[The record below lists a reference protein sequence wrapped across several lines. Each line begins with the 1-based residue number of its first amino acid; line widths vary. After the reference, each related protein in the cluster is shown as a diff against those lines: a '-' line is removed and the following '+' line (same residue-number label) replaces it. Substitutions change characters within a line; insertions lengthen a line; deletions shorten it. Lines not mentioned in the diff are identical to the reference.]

1 MGDSMKPSAGSVE
14 RAFTILEFLN
24 SSKRGWNI
32 SEMSRKLKIP
42 KSTTHV
48 LVSTLDQLGYIKQQY
63 QSSRRFQL
71 SSKMFS
77 LGRRALEATP
87 LPDIALPHLRWLV
100 QESKLTTHVG
110 ILEKKQVVFVQKI
123 DGPGIIKFDTYIGK
137 CSQLHCTGLGK
148 ILLAFQPEET
158 ILSLLLNY
166 PFHRFTKRTISSQA
180 AFLTELARVR
190 QNGYAMDDEEEE
202 LGIRCIAAP
211 IFTSG
216 EVSAAVSVT
225 GTTAQIRIEDM
236 ERLVTL
242 AKRTAAKISA
252 AAGDIAH

>member
-1 MGDSMKPSAGSVE
+1 MGGAAKPSSGSVE

-42 KSTTHV
+42 KSTTHL
-48 LVSTLDQLGYIKQQY
+48 LVTTLDQLGYIKQY

-87 LPDIALPHLRWLV
+87 LPDIAVPHLRWLV
-100 QESKLTTHVG
+100 QESKLTTHLG
-110 ILEKKQVVFVQKI
+110 ILEKNQVVFIQKV

-148 ILLAFQPEET
+148 ILLAFQAEET
-158 ILSLLLNY
+158 IQQLLLNY
-166 PFHRFTKRTISSQA
+166 PFHRFTKRTIASHSTFVA
-180 AFLTELARVR
+180 ELARVR

-211 IFTSG
+211 IFSSG
-216 EVSAAVSVT
+216 EVIAAVSVT
-225 GTTAQIRIEDM
+225 GTTTQIRMEDL

-242 AKRTAAKISA
+242 AKCTAAKISSA
-252 AAGDIAH
+252 NGDVAH